1 MRAAKTIENACQ
13 DLPDDSQKPGDLMQ
27 LPDIIE
33 GIAASAR
40 MLRHDG
46 GHRDAST
53 AALAHL
59 QRVTGIPMVALF
71 QKKSGTNGRIV
82 FDWHHPVEAPEVF
95 AGGPAVPGPGTAEL
109 IDRMSQGQAYGPG
122 VLTAAPEKERSPV
135 DGPPVYWLVLPIHV
149 GGDWW
154 GGLCFGD
161 EDTRVLGNKIIAPAL
176 DTIAQLLGVFFER
189 LLASRDDVE
198 SDKLAGA
205 LDMAGTVCHK
215 LNQPMQVILGYASMV
230 SSGDITEP
238 DQVREIVKMIEDETR
253 RMGIITKNLMGI
265 TKFRTFETPDGGL
278 MGDIDPRA
286 AHS

>member
-1 MRAAKTIENACQ
+1 
-13 DLPDDSQKPGDLMQ
+13 MQ
-27 LPDIIE
+27 LSEMIK

-40 MLRHDG
+40 MLRHG
-46 GHRDAST
+46 GVHQDAST
-53 AALAHL
+53 AALEHL
-59 QRVTGIPMVALF
+59 QRVTGISMVALF
-71 QKKSGTNGRIV
+71 QKKSGTDGRIV
-82 FDWHHPVEAPEVF
+82 FDWHHPVDTPAAFADGEAVC
-95 AGGPAVPGPGTAEL
+95 GPATVEL
-109 IDRMSQGQAYGPG
+109 VDRLSQGQIFGPV
-122 VLTAAPEKERSPV
+122 VLAADPEKDLSP
-135 DGPPVYWLVLPIHV
+135 DDCKPISWLVLPIQV

-154 GGLCFGD
+154 GGLCLGD
-161 EDTRVLGNKIIAPAL
+161 ADTRVLANEIIAPAL

-189 LLASRDDVE
+189 VLASRDDAE

-265 TKFRTFETPDGGL
+265 TKFRTFETPEVGA
-278 MGDIDPRA
+278 MGDLDPQA
-286 AHS
+286 VLS